1 MPSSKD
7 VAKKAGVS
15 QTTVS
20 RVLNNPL
27 AVSEKTRAK
36 VMDAIETL
44 GYIPDANARS
54 LVSQKTHT
62 ISLISGPLHNPFFV
76 DSTSEIIRYAN
87 QLGYKVNVHFSDGEI
102 ESVYDMVLS
111 HKTDGLIMSC
121 VLFDDPIVYRFQK
134 LNLPFICFNR
144 RHESV
149 GNYVEMDN
157 MEAGRLALRH
167 LLSLGHRDI
176 LWIGGGLEMSTFRH
190 RYLGFREEI
199 DKVSG
204 FSGYE
209 NLRIKTVNYKETDSP
224 DLAVMMRSLIS
235 NQAMPTAICA
245 ATDALAIE
253 AINTLIELGFSVPD
267 DISVIGIDNVRKSAT
282 PLVQLTTIGI
292 SDQSQLG
299 EIAIRMLIQKIESK
313 GCEEVAIKDVRIT
326 KAVSLFE
333 RKTTKSLQKL

>member
-7 VAKKAGVS
+7 VARKAGVS

-27 AVSEKTRAK
+27 TVSEKTRVK
-36 VMDAIETL
+36 VMEAIEAL

-76 DSTSEIIRYAN
+76 DSTSEIVRYAN

-102 ESVYDMVLS
+102 DSVYDMVLS

-134 LNLPFICFNR
+134 LNLPFVCFNR

-157 MEAGRLALRH
+157 MEAGRLAVRH

-176 LWIGGGLEMSTFRH
+176 LWIGGSLSMSTFRH
-190 RYLGFREEI
+190 RYLGFKEEC
-199 DKVSG
+199 DRVSG
-204 FSGYE
+204 LPAYQG
-209 NLRIKTVNYKETDSP
+209 LRIKTVNYKETDYP
-224 DLAVMMRSLIS
+224 DLVMMMHSLIN
-235 NQAMPTAICA
+235 NQVMPTAICA

-253 AINTLIELGFSVPD
+253 LINTLIVLGYSVPD
-267 DISVIGIDNVRKSAT
+267 DISVIGIDNVRNSAT

-313 GCEEVAIKDVRIT
+313 EDEEMHTKPIRIT
-326 KAVSLFE
+326 KPVSLFE
-333 RKTTKSLQKL
+333 RKTTKACVSL